1 MNVSMATLANGHP
14 RAFMRVPFNDLS
26 IQWRAVADDVWHDF
40 ERIFAD
46 SAYCLGPACE
56 AFEEEIA
63 AWLGARHAIGVSSGT
78 AALHLAAVAA
88 GLGPGDE
95 VLVPANTFIG
105 SVWGTMYAGA
115 TPVLCDVQRATG
127 TIDLKDARSR
137 VTARTKAII
146 PVHLYGQPADMD
158 GVMALAAEHDLVVL
172 EDAAQSIGASWGGRM
187 TGTIGQLGCIS
198 FYPGKNLGAAG
209 EGGLVVTDDAALAQR
224 LRSLRNHGQRERYVH
239 ADLGFNYR
247 MDGLQAAVL
256 RRKLKLLSDWTSQRK
271 SLAEVYDRSLADL
284 PLELP
289 KVCNQDHVWHLYVVR
304 TPHREALR
312 NHLETRGIETGLHYP
327 VPLHRQPCLARFS
340 SARLDFPESDRWA
353 NEGLTLP
360 LFVGMTSA
368 QQMHVVSAIRE
379 FFSRRENGLAANLR

>member
-1 MNVSMATLANGHP
+1 MNVSTARVASGHP
-14 RAFMRVPFNDLS
+14 RASTRVPFNDLS
-26 IQWRAVADDVWHDF
+26 IQWRAVADDVRRDF

-63 AWLGARHAIGVSSGT
+63 AWLGARHAVGVSSGT

-88 GLGPGDE
+88 RLGPGDE
-95 VLVPANTFIG
+95 VLVPSNTFIG
-105 SVWGTMYAGA
+105 SVWGTLYAGA
-115 TPVLCDVQRATG
+115 TPVLCDVHPATG
-127 TIDLKDARSR
+127 TIDVQDARNR

-158 GVMALAAEHDLVVL
+158 GVMALAAEHDLVVI
-172 EDAAQSIGASWGGRM
+172 EDAAQSIGASWSGRM

-209 EGGLVVTDDAALAQR
+209 EGGLVVTDDAALADH

-247 MDGLQAAVL
+247 MDGLQAVVL
-256 RRKLKLLSDWTSQRK
+256 RHKLKLLADWTRERK
-271 SLAEVYDRSLADL
+271 SLAEVYDRMLSGL

-289 KVCNQDHVWHLYVVR
+289 KVVNQDHVWHLYVVR
-304 TPHREALR
+304 TPYREALR
-312 NHLETRGIETGLHYP
+312 NHLQARGIETGLHYP
-327 VPLHRQPCLARFS
+327 VPLHRQPCLARLP
-340 SARLDFPESDRWA
+340 SAQLDFVETDRWA

-360 LFVGMTSA
+360 LFVGMTGN
-368 QQMHVVSAIRE
+368 QQRHVVNAVCE
-379 FFSRRENGLAANLR
+379 FFSRHEDILAAKLG

>member
-1 MNVSMATLANGHP
+1 MNIPMAT
-14 RAFMRVPFNDLS
+14 RAPHASMRVPFNDLS
-26 IQWRAVADDVWHDF
+26 IQWRAIADDVQLEF

-95 VLVPANTFIG
+95 VLVPANTFVG
-105 SVWGTMYAGA
+105 SVWGVMYVGA
-115 TPVLCDVQRATG
+115 TPVLCDVDRATG
-127 TIDLKDARSR
+127 NVDVNDARSR

-158 GVMALAAEHDLVVL
+158 AVMALAAEHDLIVI
-172 EDAAQSIGASWGGRM
+172 EDAAQSIGASWAGRM
-187 TGTIGQLGCIS
+187 TSTIGHLGCIS

-209 EGGLVVTDDAALAQR
+209 EGGLVVTNDEGLAHR

-239 ADLGFNYR
+239 AELGFNYR

-256 RRKLKLLSDWTSQRK
+256 RQKLKFLTGWTSERK
-271 SLAEVYDRSLADL
+271 SLAEVYDRTLAAL
-284 PLELP
+284 PIELP
-289 KVCNQDHVWHLYVVR
+289 KVINQDHVWHLYVVR

-312 NHLETRGIETGLHYP
+312 SHLQARGIETGLHYP
-327 VPLHRQPCLARFS
+327 VPLHRQPCLARFV
-340 SARLDFPESDRWA
+340 SARLDFPEADRWA
-353 NEGLTLP
+353 SEGLSLP
-360 LFVGMTSA
+360 LFVGMTST
-368 QQMHVVSAIRE
+368 QQQRVVSAIGE
-379 FFSRRENGLAANLR
+379 FFAGLKIAPVAGR

>member
-1 MNVSMATLANGHP
+1 MNVSMAILANRHSP
-14 RAFMRVPFNDLS
+14 ASMRVPFNDLS
-26 IQWRAVADDVWHDF
+26 IQWRAIADDVRRDF

-78 AALHLAAVAA
+78 AALHLAAVVA

-105 SVWGTMYAGA
+105 SVWGVIYVGA
-115 TPVLCDVQRATG
+115 TPVLCDVHRATG

-158 GVMALAAEHDLVVL
+158 GVMALAADHDLVVI
-172 EDAAQSIGASWGGRM
+172 EDAAQSIDASWAGRM

-209 EGGLVVTDDAALAQR
+209 EGGLVVTDHAALAQR

-247 MDGLQAAVL
+247 MDGLQAVVL
-256 RRKLKLLSDWTSQRK
+256 RHKLKLLAGWTSERK
-271 SLAEVYDRSLADL
+271 SLAEVYDRMLSGL

-289 KVCNQDHVWHLYVVR
+289 KVVNQDHVWHLYVVR
-304 TPHREALR
+304 TPYRDALR
-312 NHLETRGIETGLHYP
+312 NHLQARGIETGLHYP
-327 VPLHRQPCLARFS
+327 VPLHRQPCLARFA
-340 SARLDFPESDRWA
+340 SARLDFPETNRWA

-360 LFVGMTSA
+360 LFIGMTSN
-368 QQMHVVSAIRE
+368 QQRHVVTAIRE
-379 FFSRRENGLAANLR
+379 FFSKREDAPAVRLG

>member
-1 MNVSMATLANGHP
+1 MNIPMATPAPHVC
-14 RAFMRVPFNDLS
+14 MRVPFNDLS
-26 IQWRAVADDVWHDF
+26 IQWRAVADDVRLDF

-63 AWLGARHAIGVSSGT
+63 AWLGAGQAIGVSSGT

-88 GLGPGDE
+88 ELGPGDE

-105 SVWGTMYAGA
+105 SVWGVMYVGA
-115 TPVLCDVQRATG
+115 TPVLCDVDRATG
-127 TIDLKDARSR
+127 NIDVKDARSR

-146 PVHLYGQPADMD
+146 PVHLYGQPVAMD
-158 GVMALAAEHDLVVL
+158 AVMALAAEHDLIVV

-187 TGTIGQLGCIS
+187 TSTIGHLGCIS

-209 EGGLVVTDDAALAQR
+209 EGGLVVTNDAALAQR
-224 LRSLRNHGQRERYVH
+224 VRSLRNHGQRERYVH
-239 ADLGFNYR
+239 GELGFNYR

-256 RRKLKLLSDWTSQRK
+256 RHKLKLLAGWTSERK
-271 SLAEVYDRSLADL
+271 ARAEVYDRMLADL

-289 KVCNQDHVWHLYVVR
+289 KIVNQDHVWHLYVVR
-304 TPHREALR
+304 TPQREALR
-312 NHLETRGIETGLHYP
+312 NHLQARGIETGLHYP
-327 VPLHRQPCLARFS
+327 VPLHRQPCLARFA
-340 SARLDFPESDRWA
+340 SAKLDFPEADRWA

-360 LFVGMTSA
+360 LFVGMSSA
-368 QQMHVVSAIRE
+368 QQRHVVSAICE
-379 FFSRRENGLAANLR
+379 FFSAPR